1 MEKTKYSAE
10 FKAKAVERYL
20 GGGISM
26 LKLSAETGA
35 CRATLSEWVRR
46 AREAEAERS
55 DFIDLTPDA
64 VAEAPEESFIKVEL
78 GGATMSVPASML
90 DQLIRGLRR

>member
-26 LKLSAETGA
+26 LRLSAETGA

-55 DFIDLTPDA
+55 GFIDLTPDA
-64 VAEAPEESFIKVEL
+64 VAEGGDAFIKVEL

>member
-20 GGGISM
+20 GGGIS
-26 LKLSAETGA
+26 LRKLSDETGA
-35 CRATLSEWVRR
+35 CKTSLCHWIEK

-64 VAEAPEESFIKVEL
+64 AAEAADTFIKVEL

-90 DQLIRGLRR
+90 DELIRGLRR